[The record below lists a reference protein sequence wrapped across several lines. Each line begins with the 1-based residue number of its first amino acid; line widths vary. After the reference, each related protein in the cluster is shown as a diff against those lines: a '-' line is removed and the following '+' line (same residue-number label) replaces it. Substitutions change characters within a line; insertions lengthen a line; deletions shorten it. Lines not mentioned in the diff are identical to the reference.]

1 MTGQALNPT
10 HQPMKPQYLTFAF
23 FFFILWGAK
32 AQEKE
37 GTDSP
42 TAFFPKVEIQPEA
55 IPDKENVWVFILA
68 GQSNMAGRG
77 KVEPSDTI
85 PDPRILSINK
95 NGELILAKEPLHFYE
110 PRMGGLDCGLS
121 FAKALLPAV
130 PDSVSLLILP
140 TAVGGSAIGQWIHDE
155 TFRDVPLLSNF
166 KEKAAIGKQY
176 GTIKGILWH
185 QGENDAIKPE
195 TIAVHQQQLKKLFKI
210 FRKEVGNRKLPVF
223 LGELGS
229 FSANDENWQKI
240 NAQIQKFVAND
251 RHAYLIKTADLNH
264 NGDRIHFESEG
275 QRRMGERF
283 AQAFIRQMK

>member
-1 MTGQALNPT
+1 
-10 HQPMKPQYLTFAF
+10 MKRPLLIFSL
-23 FFFILWGAK
+23 FFIVMTTAK
-32 AQEKE
+32 AQEIGNREDLK
-37 GTDSP
+37 
-42 TAFFPKVEIQPEA
+42 AFFPTSEA
-55 IPDKENVWVFILA
+55 KPLVLPAKENLWVFILA

-264 NGDRIHFESEG
+264 NGDRIHFDSEG

>member
-1 MTGQALNPT
+1 
-10 HQPMKPQYLTFAF
+10 
-23 FFFILWGAK
+23 
-32 AQEKE
+32 
-37 GTDSP
+37 
-42 TAFFPKVEIQPEA
+42 
-55 IPDKENVWVFILA
+55 
-68 GQSNMAGRG
+68 

-223 LGELGS
+223 LG
-229 FSANDENWQKI
+229 
-240 NAQIQKFVAND
+240 
-251 RHAYLIKTADLNH
+251 
-264 NGDRIHFESEG
+264 
-275 QRRMGERF
+275 
-283 AQAFIRQMK
+283 

>member
-1 MTGQALNPT
+1 
-10 HQPMKPQYLTFAF
+10 
-23 FFFILWGAK
+23 
-32 AQEKE
+32 
-37 GTDSP
+37 
-42 TAFFPKVEIQPEA
+42 
-55 IPDKENVWVFILA
+55 
-68 GQSNMAGRG
+68 
-77 KVEPSDTI
+77 
-85 PDPRILSINK
+85 
-95 NGELILAKEPLHFYE
+95 
-110 PRMGGLDCGLS
+110 
-121 FAKALLPAV
+121 
-130 PDSVSLLILP
+130 
-140 TAVGGSAIGQWIHDE
+140 AIGQWIHDE

-264 NGDRIHFESEG
+264 NGDRIHFD
-275 QRRMGERF
+275 
-283 AQAFIRQMK
+283 